1 MYVFSVQILCEKVN
15 NFFYFSRTAIPY
27 ALNFSTT
34 PFNLNCPY
42 LIILLLWVC
51 VLYCLSEYISEY
63 RLVI

>member
-42 LIILLLWVC
+42 LIILLL
-51 VLYCLSEYISEY
+51 
-63 RLVI
+63 